1 MYLIIVFIIVLKIIK
16 IAEII
21 VMKMVT
27 KSVR

>member
-16 IAEII
+16 MAEII
-21 VMKMVT
+21 VMTMVT